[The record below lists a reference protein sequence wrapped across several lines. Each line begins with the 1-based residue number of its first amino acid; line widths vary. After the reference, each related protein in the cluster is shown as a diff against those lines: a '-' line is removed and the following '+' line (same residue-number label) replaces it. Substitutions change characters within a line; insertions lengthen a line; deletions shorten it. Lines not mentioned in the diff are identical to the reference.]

1 MKKDKKELLKERLK
15 SNGVLKNINNN
26 DKKESPYQLT
36 EDSLRFLKSNLLN
49 QWMNRKDSSKFVIID
64 QSKIPPCSNSN

>member
-1 MKKDKKELLKERLK
+1 M
-15 SNGVLKNINNN
+15 NN
-26 DKKESPYQLT
+26 DKREYLKKKLKVREIHKKKASDNQNVQFQLT

>member
-15 SNGVLKNINNN
+15 STGVLKNINNN
-26 DKKESPYQLT
+26 DKKELPYQLT
-36 EDSLRFLKSNLLN
+36 EDSFRFLKSNLLN

-64 QSKIPPCSNSN
+64 QSKIPSCSNSN

>member
-36 EDSLRFLKSNLLN
+36 EDSIRFLKNNLFN

-64 QSKIPPCSNSN
+64 QSKIPTCSN

>member
-15 SNGVLKNINNN
+15 STGVLKNINNN

-64 QSKIPPCSNSN
+64 QSKIPKCSN